1 MKKFFRALFSPILA
15 QFESDETEYD
25 YKPSHRKI
33 LIAVGCLF
41 LVLSGSSVAASFYL
55 KSFGALLP
63 IVVFTV
69 AGVICLVVGSLG
81 SDAAVAQLWKR
92 KQ

>member
-1 MKKFFRALFSPILA
+1 MKNFFKAVFAPILA

-25 YKPSHRKI
+25 YKPSYRTV
-33 LIAVGCLF
+33 LIAVGVLF
-41 LVLSGSSVAASFYL
+41 MVLSACSIGVSFYM
-55 KSFGALLP
+55 KTFGALLP
-63 IVVFTV
+63 IIVFTV

-92 KQ
+92 KR